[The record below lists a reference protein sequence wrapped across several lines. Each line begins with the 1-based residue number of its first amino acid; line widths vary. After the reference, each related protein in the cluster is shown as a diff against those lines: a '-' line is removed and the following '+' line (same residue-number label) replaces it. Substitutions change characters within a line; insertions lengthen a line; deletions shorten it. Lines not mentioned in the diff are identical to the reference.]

1 MIDIGPTDAAKAA
14 VRGCFLASALIVGG
28 AGSAFG
34 DPAAPSTSPTDEGR
48 TLEEV
53 IVTATKHAE
62 TLSKAPIAMSALSGE
77 QLQQAGISDVQGLN
91 AALPDVQ
98 VQTTALENSIQVS
111 IRGISSTDFGPYG
124 ESAVAVYIDGI
135 PVSNANGLLGAF
147 SDLDRVEV
155 LRGPQG
161 TLYGRNATAGSV
173 NIITA
178 DPTNTL
184 QASVEESAGNYG
196 DIETRAMLNLPVSD
210 TLDLRG
216 SLLYHKNDGYIN
228 TEGSTV
234 SNYDAADDVLGRVTA
249 LWRPTNMFKWRLS
262 MEESDSNGTPD
273 VGITTGANGQPQQ
286 GYSPFNRPVR
296 SNPEPFLHFES
307 QSVRSRMDWALSDTF
322 SVAYIAG
329 YQINKEYYRALW
341 DADPT
346 PIGYIIGAER
356 RTGQSQELNIN
367 YNGKKLSN
375 ILGATYF
382 VTDGLGNFNSPL
394 DIINSTFISYNG
406 ASSIKSK
413 GIFDQATYSVRD
425 DLRLTAGVRYSHDAV
440 EALNQTTI
448 LCPLNQLYFPGAL
461 PGFNQ
466 SIPANC
472 SASFQPNSGQWS
484 APTWKIA
491 GEYDLSSKTLSYL
504 SVATGYKTG
513 GVNTE
518 PPGSP
523 NATYNPEKV
532 TNFELGLKSRYLEDH
547 ASTNVAIFL
556 EQYRDLQVTQIE
568 GVNLITTNAARAQVY
583 GAELEGQWRVT
594 SSDRLD
600 GFFDYLHAT
609 YTDYNNA
616 VDQQLNVTY
625 PSLDGKYLPNAP
637 LVSLQAHYAHEAR
650 LDNGGS
656 ITPSVTVYWQA
667 QNYLRAFNLPID
679 HVPSYSRTAMSLLYK
694 DSSSR
699 WTAEAYVHNLEN
711 RYIRNNDII
720 ALGTYISSYDP
731 PRTFGVRVGYK
742 Y

>member
-1 MIDIGPTDAAKAA
+1 
-14 VRGCFLASALIVGG
+14 
-28 AGSAFG
+28 
-34 DPAAPSTSPTDEGR
+34 
-48 TLEEV
+48 
-53 IVTATKHAE
+53 
-62 TLSKAPIAMSALSGE
+62 
-77 QLQQAGISDVQGLN
+77 
-91 AALPDVQ
+91 
-98 VQTTALENSIQVS
+98 
-111 IRGISSTDFGPYG
+111 
-124 ESAVAVYIDGI
+124 
-135 PVSNANGLLGAF
+135 
-147 SDLDRVEV
+147 
-155 LRGPQG
+155 
-161 TLYGRNATAGSV
+161 
-173 NIITA
+173 
-178 DPTNTL
+178 
-184 QASVEESAGNYG
+184 
-196 DIETRAMLNLPVSD
+196 
-210 TLDLRG
+210 
-216 SLLYHKNDGYIN
+216 
-228 TEGSTV
+228 
-234 SNYDAADDVLGRVTA
+234 VLGRVTA
-249 LWRPTNMFKWRLS
+249 LWRPSNMFKWRLS

-356 RTGQSQELNIN
+356 RTGQSHELNIN

-394 DIINSTFISYNG
+394 DIIDSTFISYNG
-406 ASSIKSK
+406 ASSITSK

-440 EALNQTTI
+440 EALSQTTI

-491 GEYDLSSKTLSYL
+491 GEYDLNSKTLSYL

-532 TNFELGLKSRYLEDH
+532 TNFELGLKSRYLEDR
-547 ASTNVAIFL
+547 ASTNAAIFL

-625 PSLDGKYLPNAP
+625 LSLDGKHLPNAP

-650 LDNGGS
+650 LGDGGS

-711 RYIRNNDII
+711 RFIRNNDII